1 MKGAKPE
8 LGNVLPFKGDT
19 KRPVPPAPDF
29 MSDEGRRVW
38 DELAPHLIAKD
49 RLDPVYEINFA
60 SYCEAAADFIRF
72 TGEIAAYGS
81 WFETQTRNG
90 AQHKHRASWKQ
101 RNDAVATM
109 MRWSA
114 VFGLTPVDE
123 KRIGLAGQGD
133 LFAYLV
139 KEINGVN

>member
-1 MKGAKPE
+1 MKGAKPT
-8 LGNVLPFKGDT
+8 LDNVLPFKGET
-19 KRPVPPAPDF
+19 RRPVPPAPDF

-38 DELAPHLIAKD
+38 DELAAPLVAKD
-49 RLDPVYEINFA
+49 RLDPIYELNFA
-60 SYCEAAADFIRF
+60 SYCEAAADFIRL

-81 WFETQTRNG
+81 WFTAETRNG
-90 AQHKHRASWKQ
+90 KQEKQRATWKQ

-133 LFAYLV
+133 LFADLMAQL
-139 KEINGVN
+139 NGGN

>member
-1 MKGAKPE
+1 MKGAKPS
-8 LGNVLPFKGDT
+8 LDNVLPFKGDT

-38 DELAPHLIAKD
+38 EELAPHLVQKD

-60 SYCEAAADFIRF
+60 SYCEAAADFIRL

-81 WFETQTRNG
+81 WFTTKTRAGTQE
-90 AQHKHRASWKQ
+90 KHRATWKQ
-101 RNDAVATM
+101 RMDTIAIM

-123 KRIGLAGQGD
+123 KRIGLVGQGD
-133 LFAYLV
+133 LFGEMMRQL
-139 KEINGVN
+139 NGGN

>member
-8 LGNVLPFKGDT
+8 LGNVLPYKGDT

-29 MSDEGRRVW
+29 MSEEGRRVW
-38 DELAPHLIAKD
+38 TELAPALVAKD
-49 RLDPVYEINFA
+49 RLDPIYEINFA

-72 TGEIAAYGS
+72 TGELAAFGS
-81 WFETQTRNG
+81 YFETQTRNG
-90 AQHKHRASWKQ
+90 KQEKHRAPWKQ
-101 RNDAVATM
+101 RQEAVATM

-123 KRIGLAGQGD
+123 KRVGLAGQGD
-133 LFAYLV
+133 LFEDLM
-139 KEINGVN
+139 KQLNGGH